1 MTLVSIAEASL
12 NLASLIKLAQDGEEV
27 VIAEGEK
34 PLVWLTLPV
43 KEVSNGTGL
52 SPANTDT
59 EPYLPSAEE
68 ILEIYD
74 MTVEEFKEFIREN
87 PDYAPPK
94 PVEKRVLGMYEGQG
108 WMSDDFDAP
117 MEEFEEYM

>member
-12 NLASLIKLAQDGEEV
+12 NLASLIALARGGEEV
-27 VIAEGEK
+27 IIAEGAI
-34 PLVWLTLPV
+34 PLVRLAMPV
-43 KEVSNGTGL
+43 KEISNGNATI
-52 SPANTDT
+52 TKDT
-59 EPYLPSAEE
+59 ESYLPSAEE

-94 PVEKRVLGMYEGQG
+94 PVEKRVIGMYEGQI

-117 MEEFEEYM
+117 MEEFAEYM